1 VVAPLRV
8 VSKLPL
14 DELWNEAG
22 TISATKVG
30 PVGTDEIRKLLRSAP
45 VRFVVADVSEQLR
58 WVEGSD
64 SFDWWK
70 SELKPRLAE
79 PEGAKAGVD
88 LDEWPDGYG
97 YVAYEWRLEDGAVV
111 IAAEK
116 WH

>member
-1 VVAPLRV
+1 M
-8 VSKLPL
+8 SKLPL

-79 PEGAKAGVD
+79 PEDAKAGVD
-88 LDEWPDGYG
+88 LDEWPDAYG